1 MKQGNIAEYNFIF
14 LFKPLFTLGLRC
26 ICITNLYLVAVK
38 HDLLWKV
45 LHLTQ
50 VVSDN
55 GSLRA
60 VSIQSLWALIARESL
75 PLKSLHGVADEGSV

>member
-1 MKQGNIAEYNFIF
+1 MYQGIDNFTKCLSSSNKLDMKQGNIAKYNFIF

-38 HDLLWKV
+38 HDLLSKV

-50 VVSDN
+50 RS
-55 GSLRA
+55 GR
-60 VSIQSLWALIARESL
+60 
-75 PLKSLHGVADEGSV
+75 

>member
-1 MKQGNIAEYNFIF
+1 MKQGNIAKYNFIF
-14 LFKPLFTLGLRC
+14 LLKQLFTLGPRC

-50 VVSDN
+50 R
-55 GSLRA
+55 GER
-60 VSIQSLWALIARESL
+60 
-75 PLKSLHGVADEGSV
+75 